1 MDGNE
6 RPRGILSQADRAY
19 LRGESDLASTQSE
32 RNTRA
37 RIRDRTY
44 NAMCDFELLVE
55 RLPER
60 DRRLIFEK
68 RFENM
73 DGAAAFDALVSA
85 VSFLYRATEDT
96 SLDFETVLH
105 EGINMAEVRGGRV
118 ASVDLDLTFHS
129 LSVEQLRHKLEA
141 GEALSLT
148 EIAYLHDSDE
158 IRMDELAEYFRDA
171 DEELAIDDGRI
182 QSKMTNF

>member
-1 MDGNE
+1 MSGNE
-6 RPRGILSQADRAY
+6 RPRGILSEADRAY
-19 LRGESDLASTQSE
+19 LRGESDLATTQSE

-44 NAMCDFELLVE
+44 DAMCDFEPLVE
-55 RLPER
+55 RLPEH

-85 VSFLYRATEDT
+85 VSFLYRGVEDT
-96 SLDFETVLH
+96 SLDFETVLN
-105 EGINMAEVRGGRV
+105 EAINMAEVREDRV
-118 ASVDLDLTFHS
+118 ASVDLDLTFQS
-129 LSVEQLRHKLEA
+129 LTVEQLRHKLEA
-141 GEALSLT
+141 GEELSLT

-158 IRMDELAEYFRDA
+158 IRRDELAEYFRDS
-171 DEELAIDDGRI
+171 DGELAVDDGRI

>member
-1 MDGNE
+1 MSGDD
-6 RPRGILSQADRAY
+6 RQRGILSQADRAY

-44 NAMCDFELLVE
+44 NAMLDFELLVE
-55 RLPER
+55 RLPEH
-60 DRRLIFEK
+60 DRRLVFEK

-73 DGAAAFDALVSA
+73 AGAEAFDALVSA

-96 SLDFETVLH
+96 SLDFETVLN
-105 EGINMAEVRGGRV
+105 EGINMAEVREDRV
-118 ASVDLDLTFHS
+118 ASVDLDMTFQSLT
-129 LSVEQLRHKLEA
+129 VEQLRHKLEA
-141 GEALSLT
+141 GEELSLT
-148 EIAYLHDSDE
+148 EIAYLHGSDE
-158 IRMDELAEYFRDA
+158 IQMDELAEYFRDA

-182 QSKMTNF
+182 QSRMTNF